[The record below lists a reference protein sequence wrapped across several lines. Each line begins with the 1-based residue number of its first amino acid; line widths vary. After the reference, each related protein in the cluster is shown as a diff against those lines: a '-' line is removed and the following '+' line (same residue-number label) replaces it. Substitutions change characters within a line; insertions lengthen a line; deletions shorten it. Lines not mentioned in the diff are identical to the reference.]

1 MEWNASLHTM
11 KRKWKISEAEIE
23 DEWMKRRKVEGVDM
37 TGMFSAIAAAAV
49 LEEKGRKE
57 RGENIVSDKSW
68 WTNGMENCSNPEFKK
83 RVRIN
88 RETFE
93 YVLEKI
99 SPQLSKT
106 PTNRNQD
113 PIEPH
118 RQLGFLRNYLNQYLR
133 FPVLPSVLRKR

>member
-57 RGENIVSDKSW
+57 RG
-68 WTNGMENCSNPEFKK
+68 KK
-83 RVRIN
+83 
-88 RETFE
+88 
-93 YVLEKI
+93 Y
-99 SPQLSKT
+99 
-106 PTNRNQD
+106 
-113 PIEPH
+113 
-118 RQLGFLRNYLNQYLR
+118 
-133 FPVLPSVLRKR
+133 RKRQVLVDQWDGKLV

>member
-23 DEWMKRRKVEGVDM
+23 DEWMKRRKVEGLDM

-57 RGENIVSDKSW
+57 RGKNIVSDKSW

-83 RVRIN
+83 KGCELTGR
-88 RETFE
+88 
-93 YVLEKI
+93 
-99 SPQLSKT
+99 LSNT
-106 PTNRNQD
+106 S
-113 PIEPH
+113 
-118 RQLGFLRNYLNQYLR
+118 LRRYHLN
-133 FPVLPSVLRKR
+133 